1 VILNPYSVLAA
12 FAATLRVV
20 LGLLVLSL
28 GLRRRGP
35 DEGRYYLLFT
45 LSVTLVGVAVVS
57 WPLLYLVLQSYVPEW
72 PRVMC
77 IQGVTRIGAGSLGAP
92 ASLPLLLDLLEAT
105 KPLLVLAAG
114 AWLVLHLGMRAE
126 RTGAPGGRVLAGML
140 AAAGLAAADGA
151 LELAY
156 LFIPKSEKFL
166 SVGCCTFSTLTAEA
180 TGKSLHDAMLGGGGR
195 TPAWLAPAYFAVT
208 ALTYGA
214 LHLRS
219 RRWPSV
225 LLALLSVP
233 VTLLF
238 LREVASPAF
247 LRLPYHRCIY
257 CMLKDAP
264 ESIVAVALFAT
275 GALATLWAAFAR
287 DAQREP
293 LRRAA
298 RFGYL
303 ASMLMMAVRLLIP

>member
-1 VILNPYSVLAA
+1 MILNAYSVLAA
-12 FAATLRVV
+12 FAAILRVV
-20 LGLLVLSL
+20 LGLMVLAL
-28 GLRRRGP
+28 GLRRHGR
-35 DEGRYYLLFT
+35 DESRYYLLFT
-45 LSVTLVGVAVVS
+45 LSVTLIGVAVVS

-92 ASLPLLLDLLEAT
+92 AHLPLLLDLLEAT
-105 KPLLVLAAG
+105 KPVLVFAAG
-114 AWLVLHLGMRAE
+114 AWLVLHLAHRAD
-126 RTGAPGGRVLAGML
+126 RTGALGGRVLAGML

-180 TGKSLHDAMLGGGGR
+180 TGRGLYDAMLGGGGR
-195 TPAWLAPAYFAVT
+195 TPAWLVPAYFVIT
-208 ALTYGA
+208 ALACGA

-225 LLALLSVP
+225 ALSILSVP

-257 CMLKDAP
+257 CMFEDAL

-287 DAQREP
+287 DPQRET

-303 ASMLMMAVRLLIP
+303 ASLLMMAVRLLVP